1 MAARTARHCIRPP
14 LRSRLARAGLLFA
27 LAVVGANAIGAPSAS
42 AQSGATP
49 FLDFRTQ
56 LRPTP
61 TPKGP
66 GLGSVA
72 TGGVKSDAKM
82 LVQADELD
90 YDYNNQRVSAVGNV
104 RMYYQGATIE
114 ADRVIYDQK
123 TKRLHAEGNARLT
136 DADGKISYG
145 EVIDLSDDYRDGFVD
160 SLRVETPDQTRIA
173 AARAERSEGNFTV
186 FQSGV
191 YTACE
196 PCKDDPR
203 KPPLWQI
210 KAARIIHNQTDKM
223 IYFESA
229 AVEFFGVPIAYFP
242 YFSAP
247 DPTVKRKT
255 GFLLPVVSS
264 SSAYGFALETPYYV
278 ALAPD
283 YDMTFSPRITTKQGP
298 LLQGEF
304 RQRLENGSYMV
315 RASGIDQLDKNY
327 FIHSDGSPTPG
338 FRQWRGV
345 VEGTGRFNL
354 SPQWAWGFDGV
365 LISDASYF
373 QDYKIRSLQ
382 SKVPDPAGMGLTEG
396 VSQVFLAGRGDR
408 SYFDMRTIQ
417 YTGFSEFDVQHAIPV
432 IHPVIDYSKTL
443 SSPVLGG
450 EFGYSMNFTSLS
462 RSTPEFDP
470 INQFANSLS
479 LCGLNTA
486 DTAKNVNNCV
496 LRGVPGDYNRVSAEA
511 HWRRQIVDP
520 IGQVWTPF
528 ASVRGDVASLSVA
541 ADAGIPNFITPGN
554 SEITRGMPTVGLE
567 YRYPFISVQPWGT
580 QTVEPIAQIIIRPNE
595 TQIGRL
601 PNEDA
606 QSLVFDDGNL
616 FRVDKFSGWDRV
628 EGGSRANAG
637 AQYTAQFNQGGSVN
651 MLFGQSYQLFGVN
664 SYAAADLTNT
674 GLDSGLDKSR
684 SDYVARLA
692 YQPNSIYNVTS
703 RFRFAETDFSV
714 QRMEVEGR
722 ANFDRW
728 SLSVLYGSYA
738 AQQEIG
744 FLDRRQ
750 GVLTSSSIKLD
761 ANWAAIGAVR
771 YDLIANTFDQT
782 RFGLGYIDDCFML
795 SANYVTDYTFS
806 GNAKTSHTILLQF
819 ALRTIGG
826 GGVGFGAP

>member
-1 MAARTARHCIRPP
+1 MAAQTARPRVPIPWP
-14 LRSRLARAGLLFA
+14 STARAGALLVLA
-27 LAVVGANAIGAPSAS
+27 LVGACALGVSSAAAQTAPS
-42 AQSGATP
+42 P
-49 FLDFRTQ
+49 YLDFRTQ

-66 GLGSVA
+66 GFGSVA
-72 TGGVKSDAKM
+72 NGVSKDAKM

-90 YDYNNQRVSAVGNV
+90 YDYNNQRVSAIGNV

-114 ADRVIYDQK
+114 ADRVIYDQRA
-123 TKRLHAEGNARLT
+123 KRLHAEGNARLT

-210 KAARIIHNQTDKM
+210 KAARIIHNQTEKM

-229 AVEFFGVPIAYFP
+229 AIEFFGVPLAYFP

-283 YDMTFSPRITTKQGP
+283 YDVTFSPRITTRQGP
-298 LLQGEF
+298 LLQGEY
-304 RQRLENGSYMV
+304 RQRVESGYFTL
-315 RASGIDQLDKNY
+315 RASGIDQLDKSY
-327 FIHSDGSPTPG
+327 FIHSDGTPTPG
-338 FRQWRGV
+338 FRQWRGAA
-345 VEGTGRFNL
+345 EATGRFNL

-365 LISDASYF
+365 LVSDASYF

-382 SKVPDPAGMGLTEG
+382 AKTPDPAGMGLTEG
-396 VSQVFLAGRGDR
+396 VSQLFLAGRGDR
-408 SYFDMRTIQ
+408 SYFDMRAIQ
-417 YTGFSEFDVQHAIPV
+417 YTGFSEFDVQGAIPV
-432 IHPVIDYSKTL
+432 IHPVIDYSRTL

-450 EFGYSMNFTSLS
+450 EFGYSTNFTSLS
-462 RSTPEFDP
+462 RTTPEFDP
-470 INQFANSLS
+470 INHFANSLS
-479 LCGLNTA
+479 ACATGTA

-528 ASVRGDVASLSVA
+528 ASVRGDVASLNVA
-541 ADAGIPNFITPGN
+541 ADAGVPNFITPGS
-554 SEITRGMPTVGLE
+554 SEVTRGMPTVGLE

-580 QTVEPIAQIIIRPNE
+580 QTVEPIAQIIVRPNE

-664 SYAAADLTNT
+664 SYAVADLTNT
-674 GLDSGLDKSR
+674 GLASGLDKSR
-684 SDYVARLA
+684 SDYVARLG

-714 QRMEVEGR
+714 QRLEVEGR
-722 ANFDRW
+722 ASFDRW
-728 SLSVLYGSYA
+728 TLSVLYGSYA

-750 GVLTSSSIKLD
+750 GVLTSSTVKLN
-761 ANWAAIGAVR
+761 ANWAAIGAIR

-795 SANYVTDYTFS
+795 SLNYVTDYTFS
-806 GNAKTSHTILLQF
+806 GNAQTSHTILLQF
-819 ALRTIGG
+819 ALRTVGG

>member
-1 MAARTARHCIRPP
+1 MAAQPARPLIPIP
-14 LRSRLARAGLLFA
+14 LRSRLARAGVMLA
-27 LAVVGANAIGAPSAS
+27 LAFVGASAVGASSAS
-42 AQSGATP
+42 AQYVSSP
-49 FLDFRTQ
+49 YLDFRTQ

-61 TPKGP
+61 APKGP

-72 TGGVKSDAKM
+72 NGVSRDAKM

-173 AARAERSEGNFTV
+173 AARAERSGGNFTV

-203 KPPLWQI
+203 KPPLWQV
-210 KAARIIHNQTDKM
+210 KASRIIHDQTEKM

-229 AVEFFGVPIAYFP
+229 AIEFFGVPLAYFP

-304 RQRLENGSYMV
+304 RQRLENGSYV
-315 RASGIDQLDKNY
+315 LRASGIDQLDQNY
-327 FIHSDGSPTPG
+327 FVHTDGSPTPG
-338 FRQWRGV
+338 FRQWRGA
-345 VEGTGRFNL
+345 VEGAGRFNL
-354 SPQWAWGFDGV
+354 SPQWTWGFDGV
-365 LISDASYF
+365 LVSDASYF

-382 SKVPDPAGMGLTEG
+382 SKTPDPAGMGLTEG
-396 VSQVFLAGRGDR
+396 VSQLFLAGRGDR

-417 YTGFSEFDVQHAIPV
+417 YTGFSEFDVQGAIPV
-432 IHPVIDYSKTL
+432 VHPVIDYSRTL

-450 EFGYSMNFTSLS
+450 ELGYSMNFTSLS
-462 RSTPEFDP
+462 RSTTEFDP
-470 INQFANSLS
+470 INPFANSLS
-479 LCGLNTA
+479 LCGPATA

-496 LRGVPGDYNRVSAEA
+496 LRGVPGDYSRASAEA
-511 HWRRQIVDP
+511 HWRKQIIDP

-528 ASVRGDVASLSVA
+528 FSVRGDVAALNVT
-541 ADAGIPNFITPGN
+541 ADAGVPNFIAPGDR
-554 SEITRGMPTVGLE
+554 EITRGMPTVGLE
-567 YRYPFISVQPWGT
+567 YRYPFIGVQPWGT

-628 EGGSRANAG
+628 EGGSRANVG
-637 AQYTAQFNQGGSVN
+637 GQYTAQFNQGGSVN

-664 SYAAADLTNT
+664 SYAVADLTNT
-674 GLDSGLDKSR
+674 GLASGLDKSR

-714 QRMEVEGR
+714 QRLEVEGR

-728 SLSVLYGSYA
+728 ALSVLYGSYA

-750 GVLTSSSIKLD
+750 GVVTSTSIKLN
-761 ANWAAIGAVR
+761 ANWAALGAIR

-782 RFGLGYIDDCFML
+782 RFGLGYIDDCFMMSL
-795 SANYVTDYTFS
+795 NYVTDYTFS
-806 GNAKTSHTILLQF
+806 GNAQTSHTILLQMS
-819 ALRTIGG
+819 LRTLGG
-826 GGVGFGAP
+826 GGVGTSVH

>member
-1 MAARTARHCIRPP
+1 
-14 LRSRLARAGLLFA
+14 
-27 LAVVGANAIGAPSAS
+27 
-42 AQSGATP
+42 
-49 FLDFRTQ
+49 
-56 LRPTP
+56 
-61 TPKGP
+61 
-66 GLGSVA
+66 
-72 TGGVKSDAKM
+72 
-82 LVQADELD
+82 
-90 YDYNNQRVSAVGNV
+90 
-104 RMYYQGATIE
+104 
-114 ADRVIYDQK
+114 
-123 TKRLHAEGNARLT
+123 
-136 DADGKISYG
+136 
-145 EVIDLSDDYRDGFVD
+145 
-160 SLRVETPDQTRIA
+160 
-173 AARAERSEGNFTV
+173 
-186 FQSGV
+186 
-191 YTACE
+191 
-196 PCKDDPR
+196 
-203 KPPLWQI
+203 
-210 KAARIIHNQTDKM
+210 
-223 IYFESA
+223 
-229 AVEFFGVPIAYFP
+229 
-242 YFSAP
+242 
-247 DPTVKRKT
+247 
-255 GFLLPVVSS
+255 
-264 SSAYGFALETPYYV
+264 
-278 ALAPD
+278 
-283 YDMTFSPRITTKQGP
+283 
-298 LLQGEF
+298 
-304 RQRLENGSYMV
+304 
-315 RASGIDQLDKNY
+315 
-327 FIHSDGSPTPG
+327 
-338 FRQWRGV
+338 
-345 VEGTGRFNL
+345 
-354 SPQWAWGFDGV
+354 
-365 LISDASYF
+365 
-373 QDYKIRSLQ
+373 
-382 SKVPDPAGMGLTEG
+382 MGLTEG
-396 VSQVFLAGRGDR
+396 VSQLFLAGRGDR

>member
-1 MAARTARHCIRPP
+1 MAAQTARPRVPIPWP
-14 LRSRLARAGLLFA
+14 STARAGALLVLA
-27 LAVVGANAIGAPSAS
+27 LVGACALGVSSAAAQTAPS
-42 AQSGATP
+42 P
-49 FLDFRTQ
+49 YLDFRTQ

-72 TGGVKSDAKM
+72 NGVSKDAKM

-90 YDYNNQRVSAVGNV
+90 YDYNNQRVSAIGNV

-114 ADRVIYDQK
+114 ADRVIYDQRA
-123 TKRLHAEGNARLT
+123 KRLHAEGNARLT

-210 KAARIIHNQTDKM
+210 KAARIIHNQTEKM

-229 AVEFFGVPIAYFP
+229 AIEFFGVPLAYFP

-283 YDMTFSPRITTKQGP
+283 YDVTFSPRITTRQGP
-298 LLQGEF
+298 LLQGEY
-304 RQRLENGSYMV
+304 RQRVESGYFTL
-315 RASGIDQLDKNY
+315 RASGIDQLDKSY
-327 FIHSDGSPTPG
+327 FIHSDGTPTPG
-338 FRQWRGV
+338 FRQWRGAA
-345 VEGTGRFNL
+345 EATGRFNL

-365 LISDASYF
+365 LVSDASYF

-382 SKVPDPAGMGLTEG
+382 AKTPDPAGMGLTEG
-396 VSQVFLAGRGDR
+396 VSQLFLAGRGDR
-408 SYFDMRTIQ
+408 SYFDMRAIQ
-417 YTGFSEFDVQHAIPV
+417 YTGFSEFDVQGAIPV
-432 IHPVIDYSKTL
+432 IHPVIDYSRTL

-450 EFGYSMNFTSLS
+450 EFGYSTNFTSLS
-462 RSTPEFDP
+462 RTTPEFDA
-470 INQFANSLS
+470 INHFANSLS
-479 LCGLNTA
+479 ACATGTA

-528 ASVRGDVASLSVA
+528 ASVRGDVASLNVA
-541 ADAGIPNFITPGN
+541 ADAGVPNFITPGS
-554 SEITRGMPTVGLE
+554 SEVTRGMPTVGLE

-580 QTVEPIAQIIIRPNE
+580 QTVEPIAQIIVRPNE

-664 SYAAADLTNT
+664 SYAVADLTNT
-674 GLDSGLDKSR
+674 GLASGLDKSR
-684 SDYVARLA
+684 SDYVARLG

-714 QRMEVEGR
+714 QRLEVEGR
-722 ANFDRW
+722 ASFDRW
-728 SLSVLYGSYA
+728 TLSVLYGSYA

-750 GVLTSSSIKLD
+750 GVLTTSTVKLN
-761 ANWAAIGAVR
+761 ANWAAIGAIR

-795 SANYVTDYTFS
+795 SLNYVTDYTFS
-806 GNAKTSHTILLQF
+806 GNAQTSHTILLQF
-819 ALRTIGG
+819 ALRTVGG

>member
-1 MAARTARHCIRPP
+1 MAAQTVRPHIP
-14 LRSRLARAGLLFA
+14 IFWPSGIARAGALLA
-27 LAVVGANAIGAPSAS
+27 LVLVGASTLGVSSAMAQTAPS
-42 AQSGATP
+42 P
-49 FLDFRTQ
+49 YLDFRTQ

-72 TGGVKSDAKM
+72 TGVPKDSKM

-229 AVEFFGVPIAYFP
+229 AIEFFGVPLAYFP

-283 YDMTFSPRITTKQGP
+283 YDLTFSPRITTKQGP

-304 RQRLENGSYMV
+304 RQRLDSGYYTL
-315 RASGIDQLDKNY
+315 RASGIDQLDQNY
-327 FIHSDGSPTPG
+327 FVHGDGTPTPG
-338 FRQWRGV
+338 FRQWRGAA
-345 VEGTGRFNL
+345 EGTGRFNL
-354 SPQWAWGFDGV
+354 SPQWSWGFDGV
-365 LISDASYF
+365 LVSDASYF

-382 SKVPDPAGMGLTEG
+382 MKTPDPAGMGLTEG
-396 VSQVFLAGRGDR
+396 VSQLFLAGRGDR
-408 SYFDMRTIQ
+408 SYFDMRTIH
-417 YTGFSEFDVQHAIPV
+417 YTGFSEFDVQGALPV
-432 IHPVIDYSKTL
+432 IHPVIDYSRTL

-450 EFGYSMNFTSLS
+450 ELGFSTNITSLS
-462 RSTPEFDP
+462 RTTPEFDP
-470 INQFANSLS
+470 INPLANSLS
-479 LCGLNTA
+479 ACMNGTA

-496 LRGVPGDYNRVSAEA
+496 LRGVPGDYSRVSAEA
-511 HWRRQIVDP
+511 HWRRQIIDP
-520 IGQVWTPF
+520 VGQVWTPF
-528 ASVRGDVASLSVA
+528 ASLRGDVASLNVA
-541 ADAGIPNFITPGN
+541 NDAGVQNFIAPG
-554 SEITRGMPTVGLE
+554 STEVTRAMPTVGLE
-567 YRYPFISVQPWGT
+567 YRYPFIGVQPWGT
-580 QTVEPIAQIIIRPNE
+580 QTIEPIAQIIIRPNE

-637 AQYTAQFNQGGSVN
+637 AQYTAQFNQGGSIN
-651 MLFGQSYQLFGVN
+651 ALFGQSYQLFGVN
-664 SYAAADLTNT
+664 SYAVADLTNT
-674 GLDSGLDKSR
+674 GLASGLDKSR

-714 QRMEVEGR
+714 QRLEVEGR

-750 GVLTSSSIKLD
+750 GVLTSTSVKLN

-782 RFGLGYIDDCFML
+782 RFGLGYIDDCFMMSL
-795 SANYVTDYTFS
+795 NYVTDYTFS
-806 GNAKTSHTILLQF
+806 GNAQTSHTILLQF

>member
-42 AQSGATP
+42 AQSSSTP

-327 FIHSDGSPTPG
+327 FIHTDGSPTPG

-722 ANFDRW
+722 ANFDRL

-750 GVLTSSSIKLD
+750 GVLTSSSVKLN

-782 RFGLGYIDDCFML
+782 RFGLGYIDDCFMMSL
-795 SANYVTDYTFS
+795 NYVTDYTFS
-806 GNAKTSHTILLQF
+806 GNAQTSHTILLQF

>member
-1 MAARTARHCIRPP
+1 MAAQTARHCTRPP

-27 LAVVGANAIGAPSAS
+27 LAFVGANAIGAPSAS
-42 AQSGATP
+42 AQSSSTP

-327 FIHSDGSPTPG
+327 FIHTDGSPTPG

-396 VSQVFLAGRGDR
+396 VSQLFLAGRGDR

>member
-1 MAARTARHCIRPP
+1 MAAQTARPRVPIPWP
-14 LRSRLARAGLLFA
+14 STARAGALLVLA
-27 LAVVGANAIGAPSAS
+27 LVGACALGVSSAAAQTAPS
-42 AQSGATP
+42 P
-49 FLDFRTQ
+49 YLDFRTQ

-72 TGGVKSDAKM
+72 NGVSKDAKM

-90 YDYNNQRVSAVGNV
+90 YDYNNQRVSAIGNV

-114 ADRVIYDQK
+114 ADRVIYDQRA
-123 TKRLHAEGNARLT
+123 KRLHAEGNARLT

-210 KAARIIHNQTDKM
+210 KAARIIHNQTEKM

-229 AVEFFGVPIAYFP
+229 AIEFFGVPLAYFP

-283 YDMTFSPRITTKQGP
+283 YDVTFSPRITTRQGP
-298 LLQGEF
+298 LLQGEY
-304 RQRLENGSYMV
+304 RQRVESGYFTL
-315 RASGIDQLDKNY
+315 RASGIDQLDKSY
-327 FIHSDGSPTPG
+327 FIHSDGTPTPG
-338 FRQWRGV
+338 FRQWRGAA
-345 VEGTGRFNL
+345 EATGRFNL

-365 LISDASYF
+365 LVSDASYF

-382 SKVPDPAGMGLTEG
+382 AKTPDPAGMGLTEG
-396 VSQVFLAGRGDR
+396 VSQLFLAGRGDR
-408 SYFDMRTIQ
+408 SYFDMRAIQ
-417 YTGFSEFDVQHAIPV
+417 YTGFSEFDVQGAIPV
-432 IHPVIDYSKTL
+432 IHPVIDYSRTL

-450 EFGYSMNFTSLS
+450 EFGYSTNFTSLS
-462 RSTPEFDP
+462 RTTPEFDA
-470 INQFANSLS
+470 INHFANSLS
-479 LCGLNTA
+479 ACATGTA

-528 ASVRGDVASLSVA
+528 ASVRGDVASFNVA
-541 ADAGIPNFITPGN
+541 ADAGVPNFITPGS
-554 SEITRGMPTVGLE
+554 SEVTRGMPTVGLE

-580 QTVEPIAQIIIRPNE
+580 QTVEPIAQIIVRPNE

-664 SYAAADLTNT
+664 SYAVADLTNT
-674 GLDSGLDKSR
+674 GLASGLDKSR
-684 SDYVARLA
+684 SDYVARLG

-714 QRMEVEGR
+714 QRLEVEGR
-722 ANFDRW
+722 ASFDRW
-728 SLSVLYGSYA
+728 TLSVLYGSYA

-750 GVLTSSSIKLD
+750 GVLTTSTVKLN
-761 ANWAAIGAVR
+761 ANWAAIGAIR

-795 SANYVTDYTFS
+795 SLNYVTDYTFS
-806 GNAKTSHTILLQF
+806 GNAQTSHTILLQF
-819 ALRTIGG
+819 ALRTVGG

>member
-1 MAARTARHCIRPP
+1 MAAQTARPRVPIPWP
-14 LRSRLARAGLLFA
+14 STARAGALLA
-27 LAVVGANAIGAPSAS
+27 LVGACALGVSSAAAQTAPS
-42 AQSGATP
+42 P
-49 FLDFRTQ
+49 YLDFRTQ

-72 TGGVKSDAKM
+72 NGVSKDAKM

-90 YDYNNQRVSAVGNV
+90 YDYNNQRVSAIGNV

-114 ADRVIYDQK
+114 ADRVIYDQRA
-123 TKRLHAEGNARLT
+123 KRLHAEGNARLT

-210 KAARIIHNQTDKM
+210 KAARIIHNQTEKM

-229 AVEFFGVPIAYFP
+229 AIEFFGVPLAYFP

-283 YDMTFSPRITTKQGP
+283 YDVTFSPRITTRQGP
-298 LLQGEF
+298 LLQGEY
-304 RQRLENGSYMV
+304 RQRVESGYFTL
-315 RASGIDQLDKNY
+315 RASGIDQLDKSY
-327 FIHSDGSPTPG
+327 FIHSDGTPTPG
-338 FRQWRGV
+338 FRQWRGAA
-345 VEGTGRFNL
+345 EATGRFNL

-365 LISDASYF
+365 LVSDASYF

-382 SKVPDPAGMGLTEG
+382 AKTPDPAGMGLTEG
-396 VSQVFLAGRGDR
+396 VSQLFLAGRGDR
-408 SYFDMRTIQ
+408 SYFDMRAIQ
-417 YTGFSEFDVQHAIPV
+417 YTGFSEFDVQGAIPV
-432 IHPVIDYSKTL
+432 IHPVIDYSRTL

-450 EFGYSMNFTSLS
+450 EFGYSTNFTSLS
-462 RSTPEFDP
+462 RTTPEFDP
-470 INQFANSLS
+470 INHFANSLS
-479 LCGLNTA
+479 ACATGTA

-528 ASVRGDVASLSVA
+528 ASVRGDVASLNVA
-541 ADAGIPNFITPGN
+541 ADAGVPNFITPGS
-554 SEITRGMPTVGLE
+554 SEVTRGMPTVGLE

-580 QTVEPIAQIIIRPNE
+580 QTVEPIAQIIVRPNE

-664 SYAAADLTNT
+664 SYAVADLTNT
-674 GLDSGLDKSR
+674 GLASGLDKSR
-684 SDYVARLA
+684 SDYVARLG

-714 QRMEVEGR
+714 QRLEVEGR
-722 ANFDRW
+722 ASFDRW
-728 SLSVLYGSYA
+728 TLSVLYGSYA

-750 GVLTSSSIKLD
+750 GVLTTSTVKLN
-761 ANWAAIGAVR
+761 ANWAAIGAIR

-795 SANYVTDYTFS
+795 SLNYVTDYTFS
-806 GNAKTSHTILLQF
+806 GNAQTSHTILLQF
-819 ALRTIGG
+819 ALRTVGG

>member
-1 MAARTARHCIRPP
+1 MAAQTARPRVPIPWP
-14 LRSRLARAGLLFA
+14 STARAGALLVLA
-27 LAVVGANAIGAPSAS
+27 LVGACALGVSSAAAQTAPS
-42 AQSGATP
+42 P
-49 FLDFRTQ
+49 YLDFRTQ

-72 TGGVKSDAKM
+72 NGVSKDAKM

-90 YDYNNQRVSAVGNV
+90 YDYNNQRVSAIGNV

-114 ADRVIYDQK
+114 ADRVIYDQRA
-123 TKRLHAEGNARLT
+123 KRLHAEGNARLT

-210 KAARIIHNQTDKM
+210 KAARIIHNQTEKM

-229 AVEFFGVPIAYFP
+229 AIEFFGVPLAYFP

-283 YDMTFSPRITTKQGP
+283 YDVTFSPRITTRQGP
-298 LLQGEF
+298 LLQGEY
-304 RQRLENGSYMV
+304 RQRVESGYFTL
-315 RASGIDQLDKNY
+315 RASGIDQLDKSY
-327 FIHSDGSPTPG
+327 FIHSDGTPTPG
-338 FRQWRGV
+338 FRQWRGAA
-345 VEGTGRFNL
+345 EATGRFNL

-365 LISDASYF
+365 LVSDASYF

-382 SKVPDPAGMGLTEG
+382 AKTPDPAGMGLTEG
-396 VSQVFLAGRGDR
+396 VSQLFLAGRGDR
-408 SYFDMRTIQ
+408 SYFDMRAIQ
-417 YTGFSEFDVQHAIPV
+417 YTGFSEFDVQGAIPV
-432 IHPVIDYSKTL
+432 IHPVIDYSRTL

-450 EFGYSMNFTSLS
+450 EFGYSTNFTSLS
-462 RSTPEFDP
+462 RTTPEFDP
-470 INQFANSLS
+470 INHFANSLS
-479 LCGLNTA
+479 ACATGTA

-528 ASVRGDVASLSVA
+528 ASVRGDVASLNVA
-541 ADAGIPNFITPGN
+541 ADAGVPNFITPGS
-554 SEITRGMPTVGLE
+554 SEVTRGMPTVGLE

-580 QTVEPIAQIIIRPNE
+580 QTVEPIAQIIVRPNE

-664 SYAAADLTNT
+664 SYAVADLTNT
-674 GLDSGLDKSR
+674 GLASGLDKSR
-684 SDYVARLA
+684 SDYVARLG

-714 QRMEVEGR
+714 QRLEVEGR
-722 ANFDRW
+722 ASFDRW

-750 GVLTSSSIKLD
+750 GVLTTSTVKLNS
-761 ANWAAIGAVR
+761 NWAAIGAIR

-795 SANYVTDYTFS
+795 SLNYVTDYTFS
-806 GNAKTSHTILLQF
+806 GNAQTSHTILLQF
-819 ALRTIGG
+819 ALRTVGG
-826 GGVGFGAP
+826 VGVGFGAP

>member
-1 MAARTARHCIRPP
+1 MAAQTARPRVPIPWP
-14 LRSRLARAGLLFA
+14 STARAGALLVLA
-27 LAVVGANAIGAPSAS
+27 LVGACALGVSSAAAQTAPS
-42 AQSGATP
+42 P
-49 FLDFRTQ
+49 YLDFRTQ

-72 TGGVKSDAKM
+72 NGVSKDAKM

-90 YDYNNQRVSAVGNV
+90 YDYNNQRVSAIGNV

-114 ADRVIYDQK
+114 ADRVIYDQRA
-123 TKRLHAEGNARLT
+123 KRLHAEGNARLT

-210 KAARIIHNQTDKM
+210 KAARIIHNQTEKM

-229 AVEFFGVPIAYFP
+229 AIEFFGVPLAYFP

-283 YDMTFSPRITTKQGP
+283 YDVTFSPRITTRQGP
-298 LLQGEF
+298 LLQGEY
-304 RQRLENGSYMV
+304 RQRVDSGYFTL
-315 RASGIDQLDKNY
+315 RASGIDQLDKSY
-327 FIHSDGSPTPG
+327 FIHSDGTPTPG
-338 FRQWRGV
+338 FRQWRGAA
-345 VEGTGRFNL
+345 EATGRFNL

-365 LISDASYF
+365 LVSDASYF

-382 SKVPDPAGMGLTEG
+382 AKTPDPAGMGLTEG
-396 VSQVFLAGRGDR
+396 VSQLFLAGRGDR
-408 SYFDMRTIQ
+408 SYFDMRAIQ
-417 YTGFSEFDVQHAIPV
+417 YTGFSEFDVQGAIPV
-432 IHPVIDYSKTL
+432 IHPVIDYSRTL

-450 EFGYSMNFTSLS
+450 EFGYSTNFTSLS
-462 RSTPEFDP
+462 RTTPEFDP
-470 INQFANSLS
+470 INRFANSLS
-479 LCGLNTA
+479 ACATGTA

-528 ASVRGDVASLSVA
+528 ASVRGDVASLNVA
-541 ADAGIPNFITPGN
+541 ADAGVPNFITPGS
-554 SEITRGMPTVGLE
+554 SEVTRGMPTVGLE

-580 QTVEPIAQIIIRPNE
+580 QTVEPIAQIIVRPNE

-664 SYAAADLTNT
+664 SYAVADLTNT
-674 GLDSGLDKSR
+674 GLASGLDKSR
-684 SDYVARLA
+684 SDYVARLG

-714 QRMEVEGR
+714 QRLEVEGR
-722 ANFDRW
+722 ASFDRW
-728 SLSVLYGSYA
+728 TLSVLYGSYA

-750 GVLTSSSIKLD
+750 GVLTTSTVKLN
-761 ANWAAIGAVR
+761 ANWAAIGAIR

-795 SANYVTDYTFS
+795 SLNYVTDYTFS
-806 GNAKTSHTILLQF
+806 GNAQTSHTILLQF
-819 ALRTIGG
+819 ALRTVGG

>member
-1 MAARTARHCIRPP
+1 MAAQTARPRVPIPWP
-14 LRSRLARAGLLFA
+14 STARAGALLVLA
-27 LAVVGANAIGAPSAS
+27 LVGACALGVSSAAAQTAPS
-42 AQSGATP
+42 P
-49 FLDFRTQ
+49 YLDFRTQ

-72 TGGVKSDAKM
+72 NGVSKDAKM

-90 YDYNNQRVSAVGNV
+90 YDYNNQRVSAIGNV

-114 ADRVIYDQK
+114 ADRVIYDQRA
-123 TKRLHAEGNARLT
+123 KRLHAEGNARLT

-145 EVIDLSDDYRDGFVD
+145 DVIDLSDDYRDGFVD

-210 KAARIIHNQTDKM
+210 KAARIIHNQTEKM

-229 AVEFFGVPIAYFP
+229 AIEFFGVPLAYFP

-298 LLQGEF
+298 LLQGEY
-304 RQRLENGSYMV
+304 RQRIDSGYFTL
-315 RASGIDQLDKNY
+315 RASGIDQLDKSY
-327 FIHSDGSPTPG
+327 FIHSDGTPTPG
-338 FRQWRGV
+338 FRQWRGAA
-345 VEGTGRFNL
+345 EATGRFNL

-365 LISDASYF
+365 LVSDASYF

-382 SKVPDPAGMGLTEG
+382 AKTPDPAGMGLTEG
-396 VSQVFLAGRGDR
+396 VSQLFLAGRGDR
-408 SYFDMRTIQ
+408 SYFDMRAIQ
-417 YTGFSEFDVQHAIPV
+417 YTGFSEFDVQGAIPV
-432 IHPVIDYSKTL
+432 IHPVIDYSRTL

-450 EFGYSMNFTSLS
+450 EFGYSTNFTSLS
-462 RSTPEFDP
+462 RTTPEFDA
-470 INQFANSLS
+470 INHFANSLS
-479 LCGLNTA
+479 ACATGTA
-486 DTAKNVNNCV
+486 DTAKTVNNCV

-528 ASVRGDVASLSVA
+528 ASVRGDVASLNVA
-541 ADAGIPNFITPGN
+541 ADAGVPNFITPGS
-554 SEITRGMPTVGLE
+554 SEVTRGMPTVGLE

-580 QTVEPIAQIIIRPNE
+580 QTVEPIAQIIVRPNE

-664 SYAAADLTNT
+664 SYAVADLTNT
-674 GLDSGLDKSR
+674 GLASGLDKSR
-684 SDYVARLA
+684 SDYVARLG

-714 QRMEVEGR
+714 QRLEVEGR
-722 ANFDRW
+722 ASFDRW
-728 SLSVLYGSYA
+728 TLSVLYGSYA

-750 GVLTSSSIKLD
+750 GVLTTSTVKLN
-761 ANWAAIGAVR
+761 ANWAAIGAIR

-795 SANYVTDYTFS
+795 SLNYVTDYTFS
-806 GNAKTSHTILLQF
+806 GNAQTSHTILLQF
-819 ALRTIGG
+819 ALRTVGG